1 MAAVFPPIQG
11 AIADA
16 ANTRISYV
24 VPTVGF
30 IVVLGY
36 VAFHWAR
43 HGFHILRIKG
53 EQVIAASL
61 EGGAVGGVVQTVHYD
76 ERKLSAVDAEAIRA
90 SSLGGARLNSVTG
103 GYNMDMEKDGQRI
116 RSSSISGAVVETID
130 HTYKMKI

>member
-1 MAAVFPPIQG
+1 M
-11 AIADA
+11 
-16 ANTRISYV
+16 
-24 VPTVGF
+24 
-30 IVVLGY
+30 
-36 VAFHWAR
+36 
-43 HGFHILRIKG
+43 RIKG

-90 SSLGGARLNSVTG
+90 SSLGGARLNSITG

-130 HTYKMKI
+130 HSYKLKM